1 MATVNRWDED
11 QYRDNMNAV
20 GALYEAARELSNF
33 MQQHRYESFTAGGI
47 NYDPT
52 GRIHSGV
59 KRFITAAGRVH
70 NLHESMKVYLQ
81 EYTGMLAN
89 AQGTM
94 ENIGVENNVYGM
106 FGSLVAGGTALAS
119 VYENSFAY
127 QMYNTQLFGSGQNY
141 YDRYNDT
148 QSFVTSK
155 FFSRAMDYAG
165 QTELSNYGLYFNF
178 LTGNNENYGEDLLKT
193 SLAAMLDD
201 MPDAVNIRLDNIDWD
216 TLGSLLGV
224 ENLAELCEP
233 LDAILKEFRKG
244 GKLSDEQVKRLEAVI
259 KNIQDQN
266 GLPPGMLKMLDKL
279 LPFLEKGEILLG
291 PGVDMFNVWV
301 SFFNTYTVQLSYL
314 DTIENTLLTAGT
326 YYGTPISGVIDD
338 MRREYSDVVF
348 GAMDEVFDLAGWAV
362 GDILT
367 YSVPL
372 LKNVDFGLEAI
383 SISNELLYGVDRVAA
398 VKDMM
403 GIMQYSQTLTNSC
416 KYYADMMEQ
425 GVASA
430 ADVAEANRLF
440 EMLHA
445 TKIREYEAIKTITA
459 ERVDLPEWM
468 DKETEADRWY
478 DLACEKLE
486 ELKKID
492 PSDPKWWKT
501 QR

>member
-1 MATVNRWDED
+1 MASVNRWDED

-33 MQQHRYESFTAGGI
+33 MQQHRYESFTAAGI
-47 NYDPT
+47 NYDPS
-52 GRIHSGV
+52 GRIHSGI

-127 QMYNTQLFGSGQNY
+127 QMYNTQMFGSGQNY

-148 QSFVTSK
+148 QSFATSK

-259 KNIQDQN
+259 KNVQDQN

-279 LPFLEKGEILLG
+279 LPFLKRAR
-291 PGVDMFNVWV
+291 FSSARV
-301 SFFNTYTVQLSYL
+301 STCLMCGSASS
-314 DTIENTLLTAGT
+314 IP
-326 YYGTPISGVIDD
+326 TPS
-338 MRREYSDVVF
+338 
-348 GAMDEVFDLAGWAV
+348 
-362 GDILT
+362 
-367 YSVPL
+367 
-372 LKNVDFGLEAI
+372 
-383 SISNELLYGVDRVAA
+383 
-398 VKDMM
+398 
-403 GIMQYSQTLTNSC
+403 SC
-416 KYYADMMEQ
+416 P
-425 GVASA
+425 
-430 ADVAEANRLF
+430 
-440 EMLHA
+440 
-445 TKIREYEAIKTITA
+445 I
-459 ERVDLPEWM
+459 W
-468 DKETEADRWY
+468 
-478 DLACEKLE
+478 
-486 ELKKID
+486 
-492 PSDPKWWKT
+492 T
-501 QR
+501 Q